1 MTLKNQLKKTLLI
14 YKRPSVTGLAKQVSI
29 IKTTN
34 TTDSCSDLK
43 KKKKQ
48 HQQQKPIIIK
58 EAIAVTTV
66 NYF

>member
-1 MTLKNQLKKTLLI
+1 MTLKNQLKKNLLI

-43 KKKKQ
+43 KKKSNINNKN
-48 HQQQKPIIIK
+48 P
-58 EAIAVTTV
+58 
-66 NYF
+66 